1 MWMVL
6 VLLVDAPRSDA
17 AAPRFN
23 TEQAGG
29 RNYVKLRDFAPYYG
43 FGKKWTRSDK
53 FVTLRKKGVS
63 LRLKLDSREAV
74 LTREGQA
81 VRLHLG
87 FPPIQDE
94 GTILIPESDVIKTF
108 DPVLRPWA
116 VPEFRV
122 RTIMLDPGHGGLDK
136 GTLGVS
142 QGVMEKTY
150 ALDTSKRVERHLRA
164 AGYRTVMTRR
174 QDEYVSLEDRADQAN
189 VSSAEIFVSI
199 HYNSARPSRKPNGV
213 ETYCVTPAS
222 APSTGKS
229 RPTMSDYQ
237 THPGNSKDAHN
248 MLLAYCVQQAIL
260 KNVQITDRGV
270 KRARFVVIKETR
282 RPAIL
287 VECGFLSNPGEL
299 ARIRTPAHREKLA
312 SSIARGIIDFIR
324 HVSPGRTSSN

>member
-1 MWMVL
+1 MVL
-6 VLLVDAPRSDA
+6 LLLIGAPWCA
-17 AAPRFN
+17 GAAPRFH
-23 TEQAGG
+23 TEQANG
-29 RNYVKLRDFAPYYG
+29 RNYVKLRDFAAYYG
-43 FGKKWTRSDK
+43 FGKKWTRNK
-53 FVTLRKKGVS
+53 KIITLRKKYNS
-63 LRLKLDSREAV
+63 LQLKLDSREAV
-74 LTREGQA
+74 ITREGES

-87 FPPIQDE
+87 YPPLDDG

-116 VPEFRV
+116 LPEFKV
-122 RTIMLDPGHGGLDK
+122 STIMLDPGHGGLDK

-142 QGVMEKTY
+142 PGVMEKTY
-150 ALDTSKRVERHLRA
+150 ALDTTKRVERFLRA

-174 QDEYVSLEDRADQAN
+174 QDEYVSLEDRAEQAN

-199 HYNSARPSRKPNGV
+199 HYNSAKPSRGPNGV
-213 ETYCVTPAS
+213 ETYCLTPAA

-237 THPGNSKDAHN
+237 THPGNRRDAHN
-248 MLLAYCVQQAIL
+248 MLLAYCVQHAML
-260 KNVQITDRGV
+260 KNVQVTDRGV

-287 VECGFLSNPGEL
+287 VECGFLSNAAEL

-312 SSIARGIIDFIR
+312 KAISQGIIDFIR
-324 HVSPGRTSSN
+324 HVRPK